1 MEITKQNLQDY
12 LSTKSDF
19 YVAGWK
25 ASEANK
31 NPKKVPDG
39 ENPFFAEYE
48 NGWSDQVRFE
58 DEQSEKIRFGQMM
71 ADVA

>member
-39 ENPFFAEYE
+39 DNPFFAEYE

-58 DEQSEKIRFGQMM
+58 DEQSEKILFGQMM